1 MIGIK
6 KVQVVPLD
14 INYGKI
20 IDSFSTTDDKTT
32 NAPSLNAVSTLVE
45 DNVESINGQIEG
57 ISSQIEQMNDII
69 IAKGDFA
76 SIEFEITTTQLD
88 TSKDIAYP
96 DGFTKDNTNVV
107 SILSK
112 KSTDGDYVTY
122 SENETIRQSKGSGF
136 RLFLKTD
143 NMVFHILKGSS
154 EASNFTAYVKI
165 LLMKIETEV
174 SPSV

>member
-20 IDSFSTTDDKTT
+20 INSFSTTDDKTT
-32 NAPSLNAVSTLVE
+32 NAPSLNAVSTLVQT
-45 DNVESINGQIEG
+45 NVESLD
-57 ISSQIEQMNDII
+57 SQIEQINDVIVT
-69 IAKGDFA
+69 KGDFA
-76 SIEFEITTTQLD
+76 SIEFDITTTQLD